1 MTDIYAFLA
10 EHGIPFERVDH
21 PPVFTCEQAE
31 RLVPPLPGAE
41 TKNLL
46 VRDRRGRRHF
56 LVVVGYDKTVDLKA
70 LGDALGVSKLGM
82 ASPERLGRVLGIEP
96 GSVSLLAVVNDA
108 EGLVEVLLDEA
119 VWRAD
124 ALKCH
129 PLVNPDNPEARAND
143 RPPSEEEITA
153 CLPYLETQI
162 ETIKPEVIMTLG
174 APSGRTLLGTTMGA
188 ASAAAVLWRK
198 RRRVIG
204 TAGLVIGRSP
214 WLW

>member
-10 EHGIPFERVDH
+10 ENEIGYERVDH

-46 VRDRRGRRHF
+46 VRDKHGRRHF

-82 ASPERLGRVLGIEP
+82 ASAERLQRVLGIEP
-96 GSVSLLAVVNDA
+96 GSVSLLAIVNDV
-108 EGLVEVLLDEA
+108 EGLVEVVLDEA
-119 VWRAD
+119 VWEAE

-129 PLVNPDNPEARAND
+129 PLVNTSTLSIRRED
-143 RPPSEEEITA
+143 
-153 CLPYLETQI
+153 I
-162 ETIKPEVIMTLG
+162 ERILQLTG
-174 APSGRTLLGTTMGA
+174 HRSR
-188 ASAAAVLWRK
+188 VLD
-198 RRRVIG
+198 VPG
-204 TAGLVIGRSP
+204 NS
-214 WLW
+214 